1 MSFQL
6 VDNYISNI
14 LPDFS
19 PLSSDEDVLID
30 EAECGLVE
38 GAVVLVQVVV

>member
-1 MSFQL
+1 MES
-6 VDNYISNI
+6 NYISNI